1 MVQAADRFHCPP
13 WELLKQGRAWVEIAL
28 LTVNAER
35 QGEAEQRRRL
45 ERQQRMARA
54 KGG

>member
-1 MVQAADRFHCPP
+1 VVQAADRFHCPP
-13 WELLKQGRAWVEIAL
+13 WELLRQGRAWVELAL

-35 QGEAEQRRRL
+35 EGEQQQRRRA
-45 ERQQRMARA
+45 ERQQRLARA

>member
-13 WELLKQGRAWVEIAL
+13 WELLGRGKAWVELAV

-35 QGEAEQRRRL
+35 EGEMQQRRRL
-45 ERQQRMARA
+45 ERQQRLARA

>member
-1 MVQAADRFHCPP
+1 VVQAADRFHCPP
-13 WELLKQGRAWVEIAL
+13 WELLGRGKAWVELAL

-35 QGEAEQRRRL
+35 EGEMAQRRRA
-45 ERQQRMARA
+45 ERQQRLARA

>member
-13 WELLKQGRAWVEIAL
+13 WELLGRGKAWVELAL

-35 QGEAEQRRRL
+35 EGEQAQRRRA
-45 ERQQRMARA
+45 ERQQRLA
-54 KGG
+54 KLVGR